1 MTDVS
6 DSRRILDLLAQGK
19 ITVDEAD
26 QLLRATGASSAPA
39 TAPGAESAPSAGRE
53 TKPSR
58 KWLRM
63 SVDQAAE
70 DGRPR
75 RQVNIRVPISLL
87 RGGMKIGAAIPHIAS
102 DAVLR
107 QLRDQGI
114 NLAELSKLDLS
125 DFEKALSDLDDTTID
140 VDSGRAQI
148 RFSSE

>member
-26 QLLRATGASSAPA
+26 QLLRATGASSGPA

>member
-26 QLLRATGASSAPA
+26 QLLRATGASSARANTPM
-39 TAPGAESAPSAGRE
+39 AESAPSAGKE

-63 SVDQAAE
+63 TVDKAAE

-75 RQVNIRVPISLL
+75 RKVNIRVPISLL

>member
-1 MTDVS
+1 MTNVS

-26 QLLRATGASSAPA
+26 QLLRAAGASSAPA
-39 TAPGAESAPSAGRE
+39 TAPVAESVPSAGKDI
-53 TKPSR
+53 KPSR

-63 SVDQAAE
+63 TVDKAAE

-75 RQVNIRVPISLL
+75 RKVNIRVPISLL

-114 NLAELSKLDLS
+114 NLTELSKLDLS
-125 DFEKALSDLDDTTID
+125 DFENALSDLDDTTID
-140 VDSGRAQI
+140 VDSGCTQI

>member
-26 QLLRATGASSAPA
+26 QLLRAIGVNSTPANASV
-39 TAPGAESAPSAGRE
+39 AESAPSAEKE
-53 TKPSR
+53 TKPTR

-63 SVDQAAE
+63 TVDKAAE

-75 RQVNIRVPISLL
+75 RKVNIRVPLSLL
-87 RGGMKIGAAIPHIAS
+87 RGGVKIGAAIPHIAS

-107 QLRDQGI
+107 QLRDRGI
-114 NLAELSKLDLS
+114 NIGELSKLDLS

>member
-26 QLLRATGASSAPA
+26 QLLRATGARSAPA
-39 TAPGAESAPSAGRE
+39 NAPVAESAPSAGNG

-63 SVDQAAE
+63 TVDKAAE

-75 RQVNIRVPISLL
+75 RKVNIRVPISLL

>member
-6 DSRRILDLLAQGK
+6 DSRRILDLLALGK

-26 QLLRATGASSAPA
+26 QLLRAAGASAAPA
-39 TAPGAESAPSAGRE
+39 ATPAADSAPSAGTE
-53 TKPSR
+53 AKPPR

-63 SVDQAAE
+63 TVDKAAN

-75 RQVNIRVPISLL
+75 RKVNIRVPLSLL
-87 RGGMKIGAAIPHIAS
+87 RGGMKIGAAFPHIAS

-114 NLAELSKLDLS
+114 NVAELSKLDVS

-140 VDSGRAQI
+140 VDGGRAQI

>member
-26 QLLRATGASSAPA
+26 QLLRATGASTAAA
-39 TAPGAESAPSAGRE
+39 TAPVAESARSAGHE
-53 TKPSR
+53 AKPSR

-63 SVDQAAE
+63 TVDKAAE

-75 RQVNIRVPISLL
+75 RKVNIRVPLSLV

-102 DAVLR
+102 AAVLR

-114 NLAELSKLDLS
+114 NLADLSKLDLS
-125 DFEKALSDLDDTTID
+125 DFENALSDLDDTTID
-140 VDSGRAQI
+140 VDGGRAQI

>member
-1 MTDVS
+1 MTDVT
-6 DSRRILDLLAQGK
+6 DSRRILDLLTQGR

-39 TAPGAESAPSAGRE
+39 NAPGPESAPSAGSE
-53 TKPSR
+53 AKPAR

-63 SVDQAAE
+63 TVDKAAE

-75 RQVNIRVPISLL
+75 RKVNIRLPLSLL
-87 RGGMKIGAAIPHIAS
+87 RGGMKIGAAIPHLAS
-102 DAVLR
+102 GAVLR

-114 NLAELSKLDLS
+114 NVADLSKLDVS

>member
-26 QLLRATGASSAPA
+26 QLLRATGASSTPA
-39 TAPGAESAPSAGRE
+39 NGSAAESAPSAGKE
-53 TKPSR
+53 TKPPR

-63 SVDQAAE
+63 TVDKAAG
-70 DGRPR
+70 DGRPSR
-75 RQVNIRVPISLL
+75 KVNIRVPLSLL
-87 RGGMKIGAAIPHIAS
+87 RGGVKIGAAIPHIAS

-107 QLRDQGI
+107 QLREQGI
-114 NLAELSKLDLS
+114 NIGELSKMDLS

>member
-39 TAPGAESAPSAGRE
+39 NTPMAESAPSAGKE

-63 SVDQAAE
+63 TVDKAAE
-70 DGRPR
+70 DGRPHR
-75 RQVNIRVPISLL
+75 KVNIRVPISLL

>member
-1 MTDVS
+1 MTNVS

-26 QLLRATGASSAPA
+26 QLLRAAGASSAPP
-39 TAPGAESAPSAGRE
+39 TAPVAESAPSAGKE
-53 TKPSR
+53 VKPSR

-63 SVDQAAE
+63 TVDKAAE

-75 RQVNIRVPISLL
+75 RKVNIRVPISLL

-114 NLAELSKLDLS
+114 NLTELSKLDLS
-125 DFEKALSDLDDTTID
+125 DFENALSDLDDTTID

>member
-6 DSRRILDLLAQGK
+6 DSRRILDLLALGK

-26 QLLRATGASSAPA
+26 QLLRAAGASAAPA
-39 TAPGAESAPSAGRE
+39 TAPAADAAPSAGTE
-53 TKPSR
+53 AKAPR

-63 SVDQAAE
+63 TVDKAAN

-75 RQVNIRVPISLL
+75 RKVNIRVPLSLL
-87 RGGMKIGAAIPHIAS
+87 RGGIKIGAAFPHIAS
-102 DAVLR
+102 EAVLR

-114 NLAELSKLDLS
+114 NVAELSKLDVS

-140 VDSGRAQI
+140 VDGGRAQI